1 MGLRVK
7 IVKVFTR
14 HGKEL
19 PSLIGDFFRFLD
31 GVLLPRGINFDP
43 VKYVK
48 ETLSRVEY
56 ACEMNFD
63 SLSRRR
69 IRVENEV

>member
-48 ETLSRVEY
+48 ETLSRGEKLTLLR
-56 ACEMNFD
+56 FLR
-63 SLSRRR
+63 SLIGRYLT
-69 IRVENEV
+69 